1 MMSRVDR
8 TSPPSRDSRQRRFRI
23 VVIVVS
29 VVVAIAGSI
38 LLAMR
43 DSSEKATTRGATVTL
58 PVRGHPGAVIAGP
71 DALWVALSD
80 SQETAGEGRIV
91 RLDLATGAQAG
102 SVYLGGKVSHLARI
116 GDRLIASLQR
126 ASGLAELAALEWRS
140 GKGLRRHF
148 FDPAV
153 DQIVLRGSEL
163 WALEVRPGALLR
175 VDSGTLEP
183 ASAPLPLS
191 PGRTLALASGAGYL
205 WVTAADAGEVLRI
218 DPATHA
224 IRRAHVGGYPIGIVV
239 TGGSVWFADHEG
251 GTIVRLDPRSLLP
264 VGEPIRVG
272 TKPSWLVAAA
282 GSLFVTD
289 EDDGTVAQIDVHS
302 GKKVGL
308 PIRIA
313 RPTRDAPAPSVATAG
328 QSVWVSSFASNTL
341 NRIDPTAGRD
351 DRGRKVTVR
360 ITDVNENQQGDRITK
375 GGVAG
380 IGHFTAS
387 GAISET
393 GKVVVYRTK
402 KGPLITLRFVTSDRK
417 GTITF
422 VVKIDTA
429 FGTSRWT
436 ITSATKAYKGLHGEG
451 TEHENADFTVSTLTG
466 TVSR

>member
-23 VVIVVS
+23 VIIVVS
-29 VVVAIAGSI
+29 VVVAIAGSF
-38 LLAMR
+38 LLALR

-80 SQETAGEGRIV
+80 SQEPAGEARLV
-91 RLDLATGAQAG
+91 RLDLATGAEAQP
-102 SVYLGGKVSHLARI
+102 VYLGGTISHLARV
-116 GDRLIASLQR
+116 GNRLIASLLHP
-126 ASGLAELAALEWRS
+126 SGLAELAALEWRS
-140 GKGLRRHF
+140 GKGLGRRF
-148 FDPAV
+148 FNPPV

-175 VDSGTLEP
+175 LDSGTLAP
-183 ASAPLPLS
+183 ASPPLPLS

-224 IRRAHVGGYPIGIVV
+224 IRRVHVGGFPIGIVV
-239 TGGSVWFADHEG
+239 AGGSVWFADHEG
-251 GTIVRLDPRSLLP
+251 GTVARLDPRSLRS

-272 TKPSWLVAAA
+272 TKPRWLVAAA

-289 EDDGTVAQIDVHS
+289 EDDGTVAQIDVHA
-302 GKKVGL
+302 GKRVGL

-313 RPTRDAPAPSVATAG
+313 RPTRDAPAPSVAPAG

-341 NRIDPTAGRD
+341 NRIDSTAGRG
-351 DRGRKVTVR
+351 DRRRKITVR
-360 ITDVNENQQGDRITK
+360 ITDVNENQQGDSITN

-380 IGHFTAS
+380 TGQFTAS

-402 KGPLITLRFVTSDRK
+402 KGPLITLRYVTSSSK

-422 VVKIDTA
+422 VVQIDTT
-429 FGTSRWT
+429 FRTSRWT
-436 ITSATKAYKGLHGEG
+436 ITSGTKAYKGLHGEG
-451 TEHENADFTVSTLTG
+451 TEQENADFTVSTLTG